1 LSATSHAVRT
11 ALTRHPELK
20 DLLRSIDGL
29 WGSAR
34 ENALQACLGVSPSDV
49 TSSGGGGTGTIVSG
63 IRGIQ
68 IGEEEKEGMRELA
81 EAIEAAVRGNREDG
95 LGLDWGQN

>member
-34 ENALQACLGVSPSDV
+34 ETALQTCLGVSPSDV
-49 TSSGGGGTGTIVSG
+49 ICSGGAGRTIVSG
-63 IRGIQ
+63 IGGIQ
-68 IGEEEKEGMRELA
+68 IGEEEKEGMHELA
-81 EAIEAAVRGNREDG
+81 EAIEAAVRANREDG
-95 LGLDWGQN
+95 LGLDWSQN